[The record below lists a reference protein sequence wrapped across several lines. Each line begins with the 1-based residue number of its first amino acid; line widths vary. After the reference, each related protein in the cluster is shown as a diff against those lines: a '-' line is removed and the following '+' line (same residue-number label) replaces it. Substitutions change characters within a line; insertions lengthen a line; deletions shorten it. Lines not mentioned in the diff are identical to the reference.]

1 MHKMQYSI
9 LVSLLTV
16 LVRFGF
22 PLIIFF
28 GLALGYLRA
37 PEFFKKCLVDKR
49 VISILILGAFP
60 ASIINVP
67 FYFDENI
74 MFALNLGGVI
84 IPVIISIIF
93 ILRMRLNYW
102 SIILSII
109 AVSLIAYLITY
120 VNPDI
125 GVVSDFPWYLIPVLV
140 TLLLALFR
148 FRSRLWQ
155 AVPFAYSV
163 STLGILIGSDIARL
177 PVIIQ
182 EDIGV
187 GYIGGFGIFDL
198 IFLSGLYSLALTL
211 FLAYPTSKYP
221 PSRKTV
227 DNKFVSKLI
236 EQTRF
241 SSFTSRAKAY
251 GIDCLLQGMI
261 LGIIFVLILT
271 SYNFNITE
279 FLLSFWSFSLFWWAV
294 VFHIAYFTFFEWYSG
309 QTPGKKFTK
318 IQVVN
323 LEPIEKSRHMKHH
336 INRLEFLSVFTRN
349 ILRLVDL
356 ILFIFVI
363 YRLIVSPKHQRYG
376 DLFAGTSVI
385 NK

>member
-37 PEFFKKCLVDKR
+37 REFFKKCLVDKR
-49 VISILILGAFP
+49 VISILILGALP

-74 MFALNLGGVI
+74 MLALNLGGVI

-102 SIILSII
+102 FIILLII
-109 AVSLIAYLITY
+109 AISLIAYLITY

-125 GVVSDFPWYLIPVLV
+125 GVVSDF
-140 TLLLALFR
+140 
-148 FRSRLWQ
+148 
-155 AVPFAYSV
+155 YSV

-198 IFLSGLYSLALTL
+198 IFLSGLYSLALTII
-211 FLAYPTSKYP
+211 LAYPTSKYP

-261 LGIIFVLILT
+261 LGIIFVLIVT

-323 LEPIEKSRHMKHH
+323 LEPIEKSRHMKQH
-336 INRLEFLSVFTRN
+336 INRIEFLSVFTRN